1 MTGRPAALTHAEV
14 ALAAGALRLATTDGP
29 LAQPPDRQS
38 LPPVRAVPCQT
49 VSEPRACAVR
59 LSRCTPHVLR
69 RRIRVVCRPARRRAQ
84 RATAR
89 ERRPKSRRAGRTTA
103 RRCVDIGRGRR
114 PVASSTSGVVPPA
127 ALAVVAQKAR
137 ACAKCG
143 HTPVH
148 ARAANRIPGRRSRS
162 RPPVLARRPRRRAH
176 ATARRRGIG
185 MGDRDRLPAARSP
198 LSWTRSRGHRVPPVL
213 RRCRPARNTP
223 ACSRARRISHP
234 SWRSLGGMPG
244 LRGQPVRAGR
254 RATARRIDDRYSRIA
269 IGRRRHFAQ
278 SQAGERGSRRV
289 CGRASTRWPAA
300 PRAVHAA
307 LMSGSG
313 LAVVGVC

>member
-14 ALAAGALRLATTDGP
+14 ARAAGALPPATTDGP

-38 LPPVRAVPCQT
+38 LPAVRAVPCQT

-59 LSRCTPHVLR
+59 LSRCTPHVLP
-69 RRIRVVCRPARRRAQ
+69 RRIHVVCRPARRRAQ

-103 RRCVDIGRGRR
+103 RRCGDVGRARR

-137 ACAKCG
+137 ACATCG

-162 RPPVLARRPRRRAH
+162 RAPVLARRPRRRAH
-176 ATARRRGIG
+176 PTARHRGIG

-198 LSWTRSRGHRVPPVL
+198 LSWTRSRGHRVPPIL

-234 SWRSLGGMPG
+234 SWRSLGGMPR

-254 RATARRIDDRYSRIA
+254 RAPARRIDDRYSRNA
-269 IGRRRHFAQ
+269 VAPTR
-278 SQAGERGSRRV
+278 ER
-289 CGRASTRWPAA
+289 AA
-300 PRAVHAA
+300 PEFRLCGQPRSRSRLRHRVRIVP
-307 LMSGSG
+307 S
-313 LAVVGVC
+313 